1 MVVSSSRL
9 TCISDNYSNSYLS
22 EVSLVHA
29 ARELAPASTNNVGRR
44 PFQPDSNS
52 LDAARASTRPRMLP
66 GHKGLEQLT
75 QGEKTNP
82 SSRMTGL

>member
-1 MVVSSSRL
+1 
-9 TCISDNYSNSYLS
+9 
-22 EVSLVHA
+22 
-29 ARELAPASTNNVGRR
+29 VGRR

-66 GHKGLEQLT
+66 GRKGLEQST